1 MLPATTD
8 LLSTFLG
15 EAWETISALE
25 GAKTVLSGGGTA
37 VGPEVLQ
44 HDTLQHEALQH
55 LVMLSHRLHGSAGM
69 YGFPQI
75 ANLTGLLERL
85 LEQAGALGVG
95 QRRSLAEFTQRAT
108 VCMTAALERITQ
120 TGAEGDVGYELTQLG
135 ASDLLVEL
143 LRANPQAF
151 VRRAASAHIAQDHD
165 ASEPPV
171 SVASAGSPVS
181 VEETLR
187 AFVQNDA
194 ETWSYF
200 APEVTEHLEVVAAA
214 IEVMQTDHDPGFLHQ
229 LFRSLHTIKGAAY
242 SVGCPPI
249 GALAHRLED
258 LLVAV
263 RDGHR
268 AWDASASDAVV
279 HGADLIG
286 AMMAVAEGRPNQF
299 VASLERTRTVFEVA
313 LGSRDLG
320 LEVAATPSSAQIEN
334 TVQDGV
340 PDDAPGTDAVVAEA
354 QSAAQAKPQA
364 TMQRGATLRVG
375 LEKIEH
381 LLDLSGET
389 VIARMR
395 FERLLGRYRS
405 LTDQLEGTRSR
416 FDRTAT
422 EFVDRYLN
430 PRLSS
435 SAAQTDNQAETGPT
449 IGRGL
454 SASEMFSE
462 LEFDRYDDLNILA
475 RSIGEMANDLG
486 EVQNQLVQLTDRFK
500 SELEDLEKLTRT
512 VRGEVGRMRL
522 VSIGRL
528 MNRLRTQARG
538 MIGHKKFRVELEGE
552 TVELD
557 NLVLE
562 GLSSVMLHVISNA
575 VAHGIETPEVRA
587 ANGKAEEGLIQIRA
601 HQRGNFVFIEVQDDG
616 AGIDVNAVR
625 RQAVARNLRTQEE
638 LEQLDDQAA
647 LALIFLPGL
656 STSNTVNETS
666 GRGVGM
672 DAVWS
677 GLRRLKGEI
686 TLESQ
691 PGRGTLVHLKVP
703 LTLVVS
709 EVLLLECDGSRFALP
724 RESVRSLRAV
734 DRDAILERDGVA
746 QTLIEGQS
754 VRVLSLHKLLGLNT
768 PSLGKRASLVTV
780 EIGARSGVPG
790 TTGTGSGV
798 PGTTGTTLVALE
810 VDGFI
815 GLEQAVVKPLEAP
828 FHTLEH
834 LLGAMVDSDGQVI
847 LVLDAAGVTRLE
859 ARDTAR
865 STRPVRTATAITPV
879 APRAPIRAACRV
891 LLVDDSLS
899 VRRIV
904 GERIKR
910 LGFEVVLAADGQE
923 ALDLALQHDF
933 DAIITDLEMPKLNG
947 FELLESL
954 RRREQFALTPMA
966 MLTSRAS
973 DKHERLAFEL
983 GVNEYLTK
991 PLDDAKL
998 MGFLARIDAPER
1010 VGRA

>member
-8 LLSTFLG
+8 LVSIFLG
-15 EAWETISALE
+15 EAWETISALK
-25 GAKTVLSGGGTA
+25 GAEAVFANQGTDGVL
-37 VGPEVLQ
+37 
-44 HDTLQHEALQH
+44 DH

-75 ANLTGLLERL
+75 ANLSGLLEQL
-85 LEQAGALGVG
+85 LEQTLALEPSQQAV
-95 QRRSLAEFTQRAT
+95 LLEFTRQAT
-108 VCMTAALERITQ
+108 ACLTGGLERIAAN
-120 TGAEGDVGYELTQLG
+120 GVEGDVGYELTQTG
-135 ASDLLVEL
+135 APTLLVDL

-151 VRRAASAHIAQDHD
+151 VRQVIEPQVRDRD
-165 ASEPPV
+165 APT
-171 SVASAGSPVS
+171 SPVPNTESSIS

-187 AFVQNDA
+187 AFVRNDA

-200 APEVTEHLEVVAAA
+200 APEVTEHLEMVSAA
-214 IEVMQTDHDPGFLHQ
+214 IEAMQIDNDPGFLNQ
-229 LFRSLHTIKGAAY
+229 LFRSMHTIKGAAY

-249 GALAHRLED
+249 GGLAHRLED

-263 RDGHR
+263 RDGNR
-268 AWDASASDAVV
+268 AWDGHVSDAVV
-279 HGADLIG
+279 QGTDLMT
-286 AMMAVAEGRPNQF
+286 AMIAVAEGRPNQF
-299 VASLERTRTVFEVA
+299 SMLLERTRTAFQIA
-313 LGSRDLG
+313 LGSDDLG
-320 LEVAATPSSAQIEN
+320 LQVTATPSTMQAEN

-340 PDDAPGTDAVVAEA
+340 PAMPKTDTAVAEVPK
-354 QSAAQAKPQA
+354 AAPTQPQA
-364 TMQRGATLRVG
+364 AVQRGATLRVG
-375 LEKIEH
+375 LEKIEN

-389 VIARMR
+389 VVARMR
-395 FERLLGRYRS
+395 FERLLGRYRT

-416 FDRTAT
+416 FDRTAS

-435 SAAQTDNQAETGPT
+435 GQAQTENPSEAGPT

-454 SASEMFSE
+454 SASEIFSE
-462 LEFDRYDDLNILA
+462 LEFDQYDDLNILA
-475 RSIGEMANDLG
+475 RSIGEMASDLG
-486 EVQNQLVQLTDRFK
+486 EVQSQLFQLTDRFK
-500 SELEDLEKLTRT
+500 LEVQDLEKLTRT
-512 VRGEVGRMRL
+512 VRTEVGRMRL
-522 VSIGRL
+522 VPIGRL

-538 MIGHKKFRVELEGE
+538 LMGHKRYRVELEGE

-575 VAHGIETPEVRA
+575 VAHGIETPETRT
-587 ANGKAEEGLIQIRA
+587 ANGKSAEGLIQIRA
-601 HQRGNFVFIEVQDDG
+601 YQRGNFVFVEVQDDG

-625 RQAVARNLRTQEE
+625 RQAVVRKLRTQEE
-638 LEQLDDQAA
+638 LDQLDEQSA

-656 STSNTVNETS
+656 STNANVDATS

-691 PGRGTLVHLKVP
+691 PGRGTLVQLKVP
-703 LTLVVS
+703 LTLVIS
-709 EVLLLECDGSRFALP
+709 EVLLLECDQTRFALP

-734 DRDAILERDGVA
+734 DRAAIFERDGGSW
-746 QTLIEGQS
+746 TLIEGQS
-754 VRVLSLHKLLGLNT
+754 VRVLSLHRLLGLDA
-768 PSLGKRASLVTV
+768 PAVGKRVSLVTV
-780 EIGARSGVPG
+780 EIG
-790 TTGTGSGV
+790 TN
-798 PGTTGTTLVALE
+798 LVALE

-834 LLGAMVDSDGQVI
+834 LLGAMVDSEGQVI
-847 LVLDAAGVTRLE
+847 LVLDAAGVVRLE
-859 ARDTAR
+859 TQ
-865 STRPVRTATAITPV
+865 STVVRPVQIATKPS
-879 APRAPIRAACRV
+879 APRTQSRVARRV

-899 VRRIV
+899 VRRVV

-910 LGFEVVLAADGQE
+910 LGYEVVLAADGQE
-923 ALDLALQHDF
+923 ALDLALQEHF
-933 DAIITDLEMPKLNG
+933 DAVITDLEMPKLNG

-954 RRREQFALTPMA
+954 RRREQFATTPMA

-983 GVNEYLTK
+983 GINEYLTK

-998 MGFLARIDAPER
+998 IGFLARLNTPER
-1010 VGRA
+1010 VGSV

>member
-1 MLPATTD
+1 MLPATTE
-8 LLSTFLG
+8 LVSIFLG

-25 GAKTVLSGGGTA
+25 GAETAFANLGTDGG
-37 VGPEVLQ
+37 L
-44 HDTLQHEALQH
+44 DH

-69 YGFPQI
+69 YSFPQI
-75 ANLTGLLERL
+75 ANLSGLLEQL
-85 LEQAGALGVG
+85 LEQTVALEPSQQAV
-95 QRRSLAEFTQRAT
+95 LLEFTRQAT
-108 VCMTAALERITQ
+108 ACLTGGLERIAAN
-120 TGAEGDVGYELTQLG
+120 GSEGDVGYELTQTG
-135 ASDLLVEL
+135 APTLLVDL

-151 VRRAASAHIAQDHD
+151 VRQATEPQVRNQDAPD
-165 ASEPPV
+165 PAVENTES
-171 SVASAGSPVS
+171 SVS

-187 AFVQNDA
+187 AFVRNDA

-200 APEVTEHLEVVAAA
+200 APEVTEHLEMVSAA
-214 IEVMQTDHDPGFLHQ
+214 IEAMQAETDPGFLNQ
-229 LFRSLHTIKGAAY
+229 LFRSMHTIKGAAY

-249 GALAHRLED
+249 GGLAHRLED

-263 RDGHR
+263 REGGR
-268 AWDASASDAVV
+268 AWDENVSNAVV
-279 HGADLIG
+279 QGADLLG
-286 AMMAVAEGRPNQF
+286 AMLGVAEGRPNQF
-299 VASLERTRTVFEVA
+299 LTLLERTRTAFQAA
-313 LGSRDLG
+313 LGSDDLG
-320 LEVAATPSSAQIEN
+320 FQISGTPPSTQIEN
-334 TVQDGV
+334 TVLDGV
-340 PDDAPGTDAVVAEA
+340 PETLQTDTVVAELPKTA
-354 QSAAQAKPQA
+354 PAEPRV
-364 TMQRGATLRVG
+364 TVQRGATLRVG
-375 LEKIEH
+375 LEKIEN

-416 FDRTAT
+416 FDRTAS

-435 SAAQTDNQAETGPT
+435 GQTDNSSEAGST

-462 LEFDRYDDLNILA
+462 LEFDQYDDLNILA
-475 RSIGEMANDLG
+475 RSIGEMASDLG
-486 EVQNQLVQLTDRFK
+486 EVQNQLFQLTDRFK
-500 SELEDLEKLTRT
+500 LEVQDLEKLTRT
-512 VRGEVGRMRL
+512 VRTEVGRMRQ
-522 VSIGRL
+522 VPIGRL

-538 MIGHKKFRVELEGE
+538 LMGQKRYRVELEGE

-562 GLSSVMLHVISNA
+562 GLSGVMLHVISNA
-575 VAHGIETPEVRA
+575 VAHGIETPETRT
-587 ANGKAEEGLIQIRA
+587 ANGKSAEGLIQIRA
-601 HQRGNFVFIEVQDDG
+601 YQRGNFVFIEVQDDG

-625 RQAVARNLRTQEE
+625 RQAVVRKLRTQEE
-638 LEQLDDQAA
+638 LDQLDEQSA
-647 LALIFLPGL
+647 LALVFLPGL
-656 STSNTVNETS
+656 STNANVDATS

-672 DAVWS
+672 DAVWN

-691 PGRGTLVHLKVP
+691 AGRGTLVQLKVP

-709 EVLLLECDGSRFALP
+709 EVLLLECDRTRFALP

-734 DRDAILERDGVA
+734 ERDTILERDGGSW
-746 QTLIEGQS
+746 TLIEGQS
-754 VRVLSLHKLLGLNT
+754 VRVLSLHTLLGLDAPT
-768 PSLGKRASLVTV
+768 LGKRASLVTV
-780 EIGARSGVPG
+780 EIG
-790 TTGTGSGV
+790 TN
-798 PGTTGTTLVALE
+798 LVALE

-834 LLGAMVDSDGQVI
+834 LLGAMVDSEGQVI
-847 LVLDAAGVTRLE
+847 LVLDAAGVVRLE
-859 ARDTAR
+859 TQNTVAHPIQTTIKSA
-865 STRPVRTATAITPV
+865 
-879 APRAPIRAACRV
+879 APRTPNRVSGRV

-899 VRRIV
+899 VRRVV

-910 LGFEVVLAADGQE
+910 LGYEVVLAADGQE
-923 ALDLALQHDF
+923 ALDLALQEHF
-933 DAIITDLEMPKLNG
+933 DAVITDLEMPKLNG

-954 RRREQFALTPMA
+954 RRREQFATTPMA

-983 GVNEYLTK
+983 GINEYLTK

-998 MGFLARIDAPER
+998 IGFLARLNAPER
-1010 VGRA
+1010 VGSV